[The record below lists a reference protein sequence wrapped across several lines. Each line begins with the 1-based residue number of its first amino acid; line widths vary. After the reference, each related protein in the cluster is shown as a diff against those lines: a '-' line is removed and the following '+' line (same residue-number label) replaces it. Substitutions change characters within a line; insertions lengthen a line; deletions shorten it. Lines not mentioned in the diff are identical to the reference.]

1 MRVTFYGAA
10 GEVTGSN
17 HLLEAEDGTK
27 ILVDCGL
34 KQGSRFA
41 DEDNFKPFLYDPKE
55 IAAVFV
61 THSHID
67 HVGRIPQLVKDGFK
81 GPIYSTPPTKD
92 FAELLLL
99 DSEHL
104 LGQVAADLK
113 QPPLYTPE
121 DIEHALDLWHGTRY
135 HEVVT
140 VGPFRAE
147 FFDAGH
153 ILGSSFVK
161 IEADGT
167 SIVFSG
173 DLGNVPAPL
182 LKDTEPL
189 PETDYLV
196 MESTYGGR
204 LHASPHTRRD
214 LLEDAIVRTVKRGG
228 VLMIPAFAMERT
240 QDLLLHIH
248 ELSEEHRIPDVPV
261 FMDSPLAI
269 KLTTIYEKYASYFDA
284 ESLARMKAGD
294 DLFEFKNLHFALT
307 SEESKEINRAPAPK
321 VIIAGSGMS
330 NGGRILHHE
339 RRYLQDPKS
348 CLLIVGYQ
356 SAGTLGRKLLDG
368 AKTVTMF
375 GEEIPVRCEIRVIHS
390 YSAHADQPRLMEWVK
405 PRAGELKHIFL
416 VHGEREEGEAL
427 IAKFREEFNI
437 TPEIPSI
444 GETAV
449 LQ

>member
-1 MRVTFYGAA
+1 MKLTFYGAA

-17 HLLEAEDGTK
+17 HLLEASDGTK

-41 DEDNFKPFLYDPKE
+41 EEENFNPFPYNPKE
-55 IAAVFV
+55 IKAVFV
-61 THSHID
+61 THAHID
-67 HVGRIPQLVKDGFK
+67 HVGKLPKLMKEGFA
-81 GPIYSTPPTKD
+81 GEIYSSAPTKD

-104 LGQVAADLK
+104 LRQSAEELQK
-113 QPPLYTPE
+113 EPLYNVE
-121 DIEHALDLWHGTRY
+121 DVENVMKLWHKRQY
-135 HEVVT
+135 HEPLDI
-140 VGPFRAE
+140 GPFHIE

-153 ILGSSFVK
+153 ILGSSFIK

-182 LKDTEPL
+182 LRNTEAL
-189 PETDYLV
+189 PAVDYLV

-204 LHASPHTRRD
+204 LHAAPHTRKD
-214 LLEDAIVRTVKRGG
+214 LLEEAIVRTVDRGG

-248 ELSEEHRIPDVPV
+248 ELVKAGKMPNVPV

-269 KLTTIYEKYASYFDA
+269 KLTTVYEKYASYFDA
-284 ESLARMKAGD
+284 DSLEKMKSGD
-294 DLFEFKNLHFALT
+294 DLFDFPNLHYALT
-307 SEESKEINRAPAPK
+307 TEESKEINRAPQPK

-356 SAGTLGRKLLDG
+356 AVGTLGRKLLEG
-368 AKTVTMF
+368 AHTVTMF
-375 GEEIPVRCEIRVIHS
+375 GEEIPVRAEIRVIHS
-390 YSAHADQPRLMEWVK
+390 YSAHADQPRLIDWVRPEAK
-405 PRAGELKHIFL
+405 RVKQVYL

-427 IAKFREEFNI
+427 IAKMREELDI
-437 TPEIPSI
+437 TPKITSI
-444 GETAV
+444 GETIE
-449 LQ
+449 L